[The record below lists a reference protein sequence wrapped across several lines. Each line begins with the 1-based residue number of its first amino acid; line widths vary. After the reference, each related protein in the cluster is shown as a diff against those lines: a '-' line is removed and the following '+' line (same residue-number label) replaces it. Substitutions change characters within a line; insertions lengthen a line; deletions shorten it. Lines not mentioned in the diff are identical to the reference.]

1 MAALVIVLGPFVR
14 RSVHAPVVTERQP
27 AYRFIEPEQA
37 KPSNHQGRLIGRGPC
52 PLLVLLLSMAPTA
65 PAPASPV
72 PIKMMSS
79 LNWSGY
85 AVTGSA
91 FTGVTGTFNVP
102 VPLKS
107 PDCLEET
114 SVWVGVDGANNYDL
128 LQAGVD
134 ESTFAVPRSP
144 VNPWQPTNLCTGKVQ
159 VDAWWEDLPSAP
171 VRVKLPVNMGDEVT
185 VAIFKMS
192 PGWWALAVHD
202 LTTGHS
208 FMRVQPYGGPQTSV
222 EWVVEAPE
230 VMNIMT
236 NPVPFSTVDFG
247 DLAAQGELRGL
258 DQISFGS
265 KGHYTSGPGALAST
279 AQLMHSG
286 FAVRL
291 APER

>member
-1 MAALVIVLGPFVR
+1 
-14 RSVHAPVVTERQP
+14 
-27 AYRFIEPEQA
+27 
-37 KPSNHQGRLIGRGPC
+37 
-52 PLLVLLLSMAPTA
+52 MAPTA

-72 PIKMMSS
+72 PIKMVSS

-107 PDCLEET
+107 LDCLEET
-114 SVWVGVDGANNYDL
+114 SVWVGVDGATNSDL

-144 VNPWQPTNLCTGKVQ
+144 VNPWHPTNLCTGKVR

-171 VRVKLPVNMGDEVT
+171 VRVKLPVNISDEVT

-208 FMRVQPYGGPQTSV
+208 FMRVQP
-222 EWVVEAPE
+222 
-230 VMNIMT
+230 
-236 NPVPFSTVDFG
+236 
-247 DLAAQGELRGL
+247 
-258 DQISFGS
+258 
-265 KGHYTSGPGALAST
+265 
-279 AQLMHSG
+279 
-286 FAVRL
+286 
-291 APER
+291 